1 MPSEVL
7 ERERV
12 PCPNPRLAKE
22 ETSLRM
28 VSIGVEVSSMFG
40 FDNPNNSQRIFG
52 LYDGRTLFL
61 PGLPPLHPPE
71 IFICDSFCHAL
82 GSLGAPLRGRAGFP
96 SLRWSELP
104 LLACW
109 HSRLGHR
116 RGPYEQPVFQNS
128 RAGDSLRDWVSA
140 RDKHL
145 ARTGHHS
152 NMCLLRGQ
160 MWH

>member
-1 MPSEVL
+1 MAPRRLALLGLTLWIGLEAFPSAAP

-28 VSIGVEVSSMFG
+28 VSIGVEASSMFG

-71 IFICDSFCHAL
+71 IFMCDSLLSFRRLAW
-82 GSLGAPLRGRAGFP
+82 GFP
-96 SLRWSELP
+96 FSVDPAPVISLERTSP
-104 LLACW
+104 PGLLAQ
-109 HSRLGHR
+109 SIGAQE
-116 RGPYEQPVFQNS
+116 G
-128 RAGDSLRDWVSA
+128 AA
-140 RDKHL
+140 
-145 ARTGHHS
+145 
-152 NMCLLRGQ
+152 
-160 MWH
+160 

>member
-1 MPSEVL
+1 MPKPLCRLGVSPYSVAPRRLARLGLARWIGPEGLPSEAL

-22 ETSLRM
+22 ETSFRM

-82 GSLGAPLRGRAGFP
+82 GWLGAPLRGRAGFP

-104 LLACW
+104 LLAC
-109 HSRLGHR
+109 
-116 RGPYEQPVFQNS
+116 
-128 RAGDSLRDWVSA
+128 
-140 RDKHL
+140 
-145 ARTGHHS
+145 
-152 NMCLLRGQ
+152 
-160 MWH
+160 